1 LEEGFLKTKI
11 FVIFIAFLYFCGH
24 SLLLWLIFCSFS
36 FRPLLAEWSTFLFTY
51 FPNKTFGQ
59 EQVTKIRP
67 NTFSF
72 REEN

>member
-1 LEEGFLKTKI
+1 LHFCTFEA
-11 FVIFIAFLYFCGH
+11 IACCCG
-24 SLLLWLIFCSFS
+24 LIFCSFS
-36 FRPLLAEWSTFLFTY
+36 FRPLLAEWATFLFTY

-59 EQVTKIRP
+59 EQVAKIRP